1 MQEDM
6 VMVPH
11 GFPRRSATQRRIIP
25 RPSMWRTDRRSWVIA
40 SLNSPSRS
48 AGTRRSGSA
57 AGRWW
62 PLTSWLFLERR
73 DEMGLSFPVSVW
85 YQWSARRGEFDR
97 RSYNE
102 RCMSIWR
109 CVFFSGEGGVGLWND
124 GRKLTPLVHPEG
136 NRSES
141 LILRKGIAPFRPAVI
156 IRLDAGWAWNGTETK
171 RDCQRL
177 S

>member
-1 MQEDM
+1 MEDGSPFLGHRVIEFAFEICGNTKIRECSRKVVAPYLM
-6 VMVPH
+6 AVP
-11 GFPRRSATQRRIIP
+11 GAPGRDGPELPREC
-25 RPSMWRTDRRSWVIA
+25 
-40 SLNSPSRS
+40 L
-48 AGTRRSGSA
+48 
-57 AGRWW
+57 
-62 PLTSWLFLERR
+62 
-73 DEMGLSFPVSVW
+73 VSVERE
-85 YQWSARRGEFDR
+85 AGEFDR